1 MDIRHLGKETLGVLS
16 AKGMISCWADIM
28 RLTAEDLVSFGGVGK
43 KNADKIYE
51 EIQRCWTKD
60 FWRLLH
66 GISIP
71 LIGAASAKL
80 LAEKLDPQNVLGTL
94 HLVEKIPNFGPE
106 RFEQLRL
113 FFTDPVNLQL
123 FKEFVSNPL
132 FNMKVPVKLSNKF
145 ENKTFIFTGSFNTQR
160 TLHEANV
167 KANGGKTSSSVTK
180 STTYVVAG
188 RNATAH
194 KVASAVKLGI
204 PVIDEETFTK
214 ML

>member
-1 MDIRHLGKETLGVLS
+1 V
-16 AKGMISCWADIM
+16 
-28 RLTAEDLVSFGGVGK
+28 
-43 KNADKIYE
+43 
-51 EIQRCWTKD
+51 
-60 FWRLLH
+60 
-66 GISIP
+66 
-71 LIGAASAKL
+71 
-80 LAEKLDPQNVLGTL
+80 
-94 HLVEKIPNFGPE
+94 NF
-106 RFEQLRL
+106 
-113 FFTDPVNLQL
+113 QL

-180 STTYVVAG
+180 FTTYVVAG